1 MTISDIRKAYH
12 HAYFHFFD
20 YKDGFSITRTPFLH
34 TKVKRFEVRAVD
46 ERTYVHIYI

>member
-1 MTISDIRKAYH
+1 MTISDIRKAYPR
-12 HAYFHFFD
+12 ADFDFFD
-20 YKDGFSITRTPFLH
+20 YKNGFGITGTPFLY